1 MESRTLFLTYN
12 INKNISL
19 QVKGNKR
26 QKCLKAI
33 FECYFNNRQISASL
47 YKVHQKNVKA
57 LLK

>member
-1 MESRTLFLTYN
+1 MEGRNLFLTDN

-33 FECYFNNRQISASL
+33 FECYFNNRQI
-47 YKVHQKNVKA
+47 
-57 LLK
+57 

>member
-1 MESRTLFLTYN
+1 MEGRNLFLTDN

-33 FECYFNNRQISASL
+33 YECYFNNRQI
-47 YKVHQKNVKA
+47 
-57 LLK
+57 